1 MLYLLFTASFIR
13 RRLTTIL
20 EPLEGQGEL
29 LLLKM
34 FLVALTVG
42 LGLAFIERVK
52 WDESWLLLSDM
63 IALEEDQGAVFTAF
77 ML

>member
-42 LGLAFIERVK
+42 LGLAFIERVN